1 MSNNR
6 AFIIALGMTGGSI
19 FILAEAW
26 YGTAGNIWLS
36 AGVLL
41 AVILLLYLYW
51 RLYGHRV
58 DAASLNRL
66 GWVWVSSIA
75 LLNYFR
81 FAHFQGGLAE

>member
-41 AVILLLYLYW
+41 AHYPCTFP
-51 RLYGHRV
+51 G
-58 DAASLNRL
+58 
-66 GWVWVSSIA
+66 SIV
-75 LLNYFR
+75 NWE
-81 FAHFQGGLAE
+81 QS